1 VVIAVLAL
9 ARTVRADP
17 RPALGFVVTVVAA
30 ALGLGVVVGGGL
42 DLAGAHPETAPAL
55 EAVMQLTALSSTVAS
70 FVSARGLAISLLPE
84 TRCLRALGVSW
95 MTFWA
100 FGAVVISSA
109 AVVVVLFAIVVEHRL
124 RTSWVVGLA
133 EVLGVTA
140 PPSGG
145 IPSGVIT
152 CLLVVVCAAGWRS
165 GLRAGRLAVVRSGR
179 AWRLASAFVVAALF
193 LVPSVLAVA
202 FAPHL
207 MSIVSGARDETAA
220 GRLTVLDSSD
230 GPLIVMSAAGFGLVG
245 AAAIVASDA
254 SQTMVGSAARLLRS
268 GPISPFVG
276 LCLARARIGL
286 FGALTTLV
294 AAGVGL
300 TVTRTMTATVASS
313 LASERAGAGLVELGL
328 TLGPALFIAAAASV
342 GSALAQSRGTGSD
355 LATLRHIGST
365 QGGTIATLSV
375 AAVAIGASGSLIG
388 VGAALGVALVAFA
401 SGVDASWLAAMDPT
415 VPLVAVLTA
424 TLGTAAVFVCSE
436 LVGVVLHSR
445 RSRRRGGA
453 QRS

>member
-1 VVIAVLAL
+1 MIALLAL

-17 RPALGFVVTVVAA
+17 RPALGLVVTVVAA
-30 ALGLGVVVGGGL
+30 VLGLGVVVGGGL
-42 DLAGAHPETAPAL
+42 DLAGAHPDTARAL

-84 TRCLRALGVSW
+84 TRCLRALGTSW
-95 MTFWA
+95 TTFWT
-100 FGAVVISSA
+100 FGAVVVSSA
-109 AVVVVLFAIVVEHRL
+109 AVVAVLFAVVVGHRL
-124 RTSWVVGLA
+124 GTGWVVGLA
-133 EVLGVTA
+133 DVLGVTA
-140 PPSGG
+140 PRSGG
-145 IPSGVIT
+145 IPSGAIT
-152 CLLVVVCAAGWRS
+152 CLLAVVCAAGWWS
-165 GLRAGRLAVVRSGR
+165 GLRAGRFAVVRSGR
-179 AWRLASAFVVAALF
+179 AWRAVSAFTVAALF
-193 LVPSVLAVA
+193 VVPTVLAVA

-207 MSIVSGARDETAA
+207 MSMVSGGADETAA
-220 GRLTVLDSSD
+220 SRLTVLDSSD

-254 SQTMVGSAARLLRS
+254 SQSMVGIAARLLRS
-268 GPISPFVG
+268 GPISPFIG

-328 TLGPALFIAAAASV
+328 TLGPALCIAAAASV

-355 LATLRHIGST
+355 LAALRRIGCT
-365 QGGTIATLSV
+365 RAATTTTLSV
-375 AAVAIGASGSLIG
+375 AAVAIGASGSMIG
-388 VGAALGVALVAFA
+388 LGAALGVALVAIA
-401 SGVDASWLAAMDPT
+401 TGVDASWLGAMDPT
-415 VPLVAVLTA
+415 VPLVSALTA

-436 LVGVVLHSR
+436 LVGAVLH
-445 RSRRRGGA
+445 RRRRHHRGGVEHT
-453 QRS
+453 